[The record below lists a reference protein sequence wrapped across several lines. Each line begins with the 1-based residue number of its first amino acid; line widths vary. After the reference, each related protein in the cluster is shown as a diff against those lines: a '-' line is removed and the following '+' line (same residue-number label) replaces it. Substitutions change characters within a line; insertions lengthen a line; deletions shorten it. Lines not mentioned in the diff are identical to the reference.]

1 MDIEILEQKTN
12 FLKIILHDT
21 TPAFANSLRRTMLTE
36 CPVLAIEEVI
46 ILENTSPLYDEI
58 IAHRLGLIPLKT
70 DLEVYNLPDACT
82 CEGQGCPACEV
93 SLMLDKEGDKDLVT
107 VYSRELIPDDPK
119 VVPVIPDVP
128 ILKMSKNQ
136 RVSIQCI
143 ARLGLGKNHARFQPV
158 STVSYK
164 YKAII
169 EIDNAI
175 MSADLAEEI
184 SDQCPKK
191 VFAVKNGKLK
201 VINNDA
207 CTLCNACTDI
217 DSKAINI
224 IPVDSEI
231 IFFIESTGALDPI
244 TILKKSLI
252 IIKEKA
258 VHMNNNLDELVLV
271 TEN

>member
-1 MDIEILEQKTN
+1 MKIEILEQKTN
-12 FLKIILHDT
+12 FLKILLHDT
-21 TPAFANSLRRTMLTE
+21 SPAFANSLRRTMLTE

-70 DLEVYNLPDACT
+70 DLDAYNLREGCT

-93 SLMLDKEGDKDLVT
+93 SLMLDKDGDKDLVS

-119 VVPVIPDVP
+119 VIPVIPDVP

-143 ARLGLGKNHARFQPV
+143 ARLGLGKDHARFQPV

-164 YKAII
+164 YRALI
-169 EIDNAI
+169 EIDNTRITAE
-175 MSADLAEEI
+175 LAEEI
-184 SDQCPKK
+184 SNQCPKK
-191 VFAVKNGKLK
+191 VFTAKNGKLK
-201 VINNDA
+201 VVNNDE
-207 CTLCNACTDI
+207 CTLCNACSDI
-217 DSKAINI
+217 DPDAVKI
-224 IPVDSEI
+224 IPIDKEI
-231 IFFIESTGALDPI
+231 IFFIESTGALEPI
-244 TILKKSLI
+244 TILKKSLA

-258 VHMNNNLDELVLV
+258 VLMNINLNEIVFE
-271 TEN
+271 TS

>member
-1 MDIEILEQKTN
+1 
-12 FLKIILHDT
+12 
-21 TPAFANSLRRTMLTE
+21 MLTE

-70 DLEVYNLPDACT
+70 DLDTYNLRDRCT

-93 SLMLDKEGDKDLVT
+93 SLMLDKESDKDLMT

-119 VVPVIPDVP
+119 VVPVIGDVP

-169 EIDNAI
+169 EIDNSI
-175 MSADLAEEI
+175 VTSDLADEI

-191 VFAVKNGKLK
+191 VFTVKGGKLK
-201 VINNDA
+201 VVNNEA

-217 DSKAINI
+217 DPNAVKI
-224 IPVDSEI
+224 IPVESEI
-231 IFFIESTGALDPI
+231 IFFIESTGALDPV
-244 TILKKSLI
+244 TILKKSLA

-258 VHMNNNLDELVLV
+258 INMNTNLDELVFE
-271 TEN
+271 TI